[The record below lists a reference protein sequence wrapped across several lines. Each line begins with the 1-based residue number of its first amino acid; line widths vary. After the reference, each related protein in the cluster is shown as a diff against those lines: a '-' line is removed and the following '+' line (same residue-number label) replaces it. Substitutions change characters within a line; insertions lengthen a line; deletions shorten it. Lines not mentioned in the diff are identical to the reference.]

1 MRWKFFLVTLLFH
14 SSHYDFAQALKA
26 TCSRSLTSHSYGEF
40 PYRGEFHAGGR
51 LCSPNNIY
59 KSVYD
64 TNFFISFFVRSICVI
79 NVLRIENR
87 SKSLESACFSF
98 KIHILHWKWTIC
110 CLKEKY
116 GGLHE

>member
-1 MRWKFFLVTLLFH
+1 MVNFLTVVSFMQVADYAVQTTFI
-14 SSHYDFAQALKA
+14 KA
-26 TCSRSLTSHSYGEF
+26 
-40 PYRGEFHAGGR
+40 
-51 LCSPNNIY
+51 
-59 KSVYD
+59 SVYD

-116 GGLHE
+116 GGLHER